1 MRKNNNNKLF
11 TIETETETGYDN
23 HYDSFLMEE
32 LQEIILIVEGL
43 IQLTEEMVINVM
55 DNGADPIVEMNHI
68 MLCLEAYIGRVLT
81 TEEEQRLLDI
91 LIQVLKENDI
101 HVNI

>member
-11 TIETETETGYDN
+11 SIETETGYDN
-23 HYDSFLMEE
+23 YYDLFLMEE